1 MTKEKLKAQVS
12 IESHFDKLDEMEVD
26 IQNPQTAKTS
36 KWKETLMSHKTQAYK
51 YVWNNAIELPWSEG
65 KH

>member
-36 KWKETLMSHKTQAYK
+36 KLKQIK
-51 YVWNNAIELPWSEG
+51 Y
-65 KH
+65 